1 MVVIK
6 RVEQWRRR
14 WQLDIVVR
22 PERMRRPLEFGSH
35 RFSVEGEVRQNRE
48 LIVGTV
54 AGNRSEV
61 RRLDFLDEDSEVE
74 RVVGRRPIDEV
85 SSALDRAASVV

>member
-14 WQLDIVVR
+14 WQLDIVVG
-22 PERMRRPLEFGSH
+22 PERMRGPLEFGSH
-35 RFSVEGEVRQNRE
+35 RFSVEGEVGQNRE

-54 AGNRSEV
+54 AGNRSKV

-74 RVVGRRPIDEV
+74 RVVGRGPIDEV